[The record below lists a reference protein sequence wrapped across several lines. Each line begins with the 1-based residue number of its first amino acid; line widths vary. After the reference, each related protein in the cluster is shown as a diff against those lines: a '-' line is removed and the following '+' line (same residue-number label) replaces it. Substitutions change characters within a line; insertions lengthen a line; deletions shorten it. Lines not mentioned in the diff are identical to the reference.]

1 MAFEFVVI
9 IFVMAD
15 DVFLIILDDKLER
28 KLEIKS
34 LYPATNGRQPAIH
47 TSTKGNDLIPLTIF

>member
-28 KLEIKS
+28 KI
-34 LYPATNGRQPAIH
+34 
-47 TSTKGNDLIPLTIF
+47 GNKIVVPGDEWQTASDTYLNER